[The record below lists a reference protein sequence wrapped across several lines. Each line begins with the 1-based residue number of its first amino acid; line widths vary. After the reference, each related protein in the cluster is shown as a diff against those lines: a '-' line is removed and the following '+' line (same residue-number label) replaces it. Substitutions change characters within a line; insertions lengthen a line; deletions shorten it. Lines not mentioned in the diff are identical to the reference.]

1 MVEKISIKEKKKIA
15 KEIMDSESKKYG
27 INIGIRPITF
37 IDIINPKLFKDGNY
51 TIDKRRSDLRNY
63 IDFNCGGYND
73 LKGTTVIFLNKL
85 EGISLKKM
93 NSVYL
98 LANACYHE
106 ARHSAQQHFD
116 KYSYAKFLLDIEKFF
131 MRKNSYR
138 HYRYN
143 HDEYFS
149 EIGANLYGV
158 RMAREY
164 LKKNYPLIYE
174 KEKEKIDEREERF
187 LVDYKLYDAFYFI
200 DKVMPLIKNA
210 IPLYEDANVKRN
222 FVDDISPVLSIFL
235 KDNGSFKRPSD
246 VINND
251 KYQELDKRIW
261 YIIFSSLSFLD
272 DLEKFGDLSQEEVSV
287 INEAIE
293 YAARLCRMQLSFYEE
308 LLVASD
314 DNVIQ
319 QKDRIK
325 KKIFYLTMY
334 LSKYGRV
341 REYLSSLKNDNGL
354 IKKSR

>member
-164 LKKNYPLIYE
+164 LKKNYP
-174 KEKEKIDEREERF
+174 
-187 LVDYKLYDAFYFI
+187 
-200 DKVMPLIKNA
+200 
-210 IPLYEDANVKRN
+210 
-222 FVDDISPVLSIFL
+222 
-235 KDNGSFKRPSD
+235 
-246 VINND
+246 
-251 KYQELDKRIW
+251 
-261 YIIFSSLSFLD
+261 
-272 DLEKFGDLSQEEVSV
+272 
-287 INEAIE
+287 
-293 YAARLCRMQLSFYEE
+293 
-308 LLVASD
+308 
-314 DNVIQ
+314 
-319 QKDRIK
+319 
-325 KKIFYLTMY
+325 
-334 LSKYGRV
+334 
-341 REYLSSLKNDNGL
+341 
-354 IKKSR
+354 